1 MTPSAVMLALVA
13 GVGAVGVL
21 ITVSAWTTP
30 PRSRQPHARR
40 LPHLLATKALVAVVA
55 GVVGVLVTGW
65 LIGALA
71 AGLAG
76 WAAVNVWDGRR
87 TTHRGGE
94 QQRIEALAVWCEQL
108 RDLLSADIGII
119 GTIDATVAT
128 VPAALRPEVSRLST
142 RLARQAP
149 QLAIRQFASEV
160 DDPSGDLI
168 GSVLLLAMSHSGRTA
183 DLLSELASTIRERA
197 TMRLRIEAERGG
209 QRAEARFVLGF
220 GIAVIAGV
228 VIFGRG
234 TSFLDAYSSATGQ
247 LMLAVVA
254 VLYGAGIWWLRQL
267 VRFDRPARFLR
278 NPDQFGI
285 TEGWSGSNPR
295 VGPR

>member
-1 MTPSAVMLALVA
+1 M
-13 GVGAVGVL
+13 
-21 ITVSAWTTP
+21 
-30 PRSRQPHARR
+30 
-40 LPHLLATKALVAVVA
+40 
-55 GVVGVLVTGW
+55 
-65 LIGALA
+65 
-71 AGLAG
+71 
-76 WAAVNVWDGRR
+76 
-87 TTHRGGE
+87 
-94 QQRIEALAVWCEQL
+94 
-108 RDLLSADIGII
+108 
-119 GTIDATVAT
+119 
-128 VPAALRPEVSRLST
+128 SRLST

-160 DDPSGDLI
+160 DDPSGALI

-209 QRAEARFVLGF
+209 QRAEARFVLAF

-247 LMLAVVA
+247 LMLGIVA

-267 VRFDRPARFLR
+267 VRFERPARLLR
-278 NPDQFGI
+278 GV
-285 TEGWSGSNPR
+285 TELEVDR
-295 VGPR
+295 

>member
-1 MTPSAVMLALVA
+1 MTPSAVVGALLA

-30 PRSRQPHARR
+30 PRPRQPHARR
-40 LPHLLATKALVAVVA
+40 LPHLLATKALAAVVA
-55 GVVGVLVTGW
+55 AVVGLLVTGW

-76 WAAVNVWDGRR
+76 WAAVNTWEGRKR
-87 TTHRGGE
+87 NRAGE

-247 LMLAVVA
+247 VMLALVA
-254 VLYGAGIWWLRQL
+254 VLYGTAIWWLRQL
-267 VRFDRPARFLR
+267 VRFDRPARFLAT
-278 NPDQFGI
+278 GV
-285 TEGWSGSNPR
+285 TELEMDR
-295 VGPR
+295 